1 MRKARRTLIYI
12 SFTAGLFIM
21 LVSVSC
27 STAPKNPGDV
37 YTLRTSAE
45 SLLES
50 ANKDAGRG
58 NFANALLL
66 LDKCKQNAILADDPS
81 LIIRTCLSRGNV
93 LLALRRTKEAFA
105 EWDFA
110 IGEAERFENA
120 ELLSVSK
127 IFRARGNLISGT
139 SAQEVLDE
147 VNRESRNIRDRLYLA
162 FSWQVK
168 GLALSALGSYREAE
182 TAVQQSREIHERDRY
197 LENASYDWY
206 VIASIRSLANNTTG
220 ALEALDASMAL
231 DRRIENSWG
240 LAASWRAR
248 GDVYRKAGRHSE
260 ADEAYRHALA
270 IYTAMKNENE
280 AAETQRRL
288 NREN

>member
-1 MRKARRTLIYI
+1 MRSIRRTLIYT
-12 SFTAGLFIM
+12 FFAAGLFN
-21 LVSVSC
+21 LFVSVSC

-37 YTLRTSAE
+37 YIFRSNAE
-45 SLLES
+45 SMLEL
-50 ANKDAGRG
+50 ANRDAGRG
-58 NFANALLL
+58 NFENALLL
-66 LDKCKQNAILADDPS
+66 LDDCKRIAILTDDPS
-81 LIIRTCLSRGNV
+81 LIIRSCLSRGNV
-93 LLALRRTKEAFA
+93 LLSTGETDEAFA
-105 EWDFA
+105 DWEFA
-110 IGEAERFENA
+110 IAEAQRFGNA
-120 ELLSVSK
+120 ELLSVCK